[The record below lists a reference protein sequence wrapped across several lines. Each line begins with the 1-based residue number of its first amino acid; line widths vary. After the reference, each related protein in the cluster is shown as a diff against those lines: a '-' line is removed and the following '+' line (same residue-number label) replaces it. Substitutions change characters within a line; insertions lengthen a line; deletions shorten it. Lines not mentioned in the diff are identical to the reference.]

1 MSSQSQYKLLSLT
14 KTRSDDVKLTERF
27 SEQMAQLCMND
38 DYSDVTFI
46 VENQRLPAHR
56 VILAARSEYFRA
68 LLFGGLCESRQ
79 SEIEM
84 QIPVEAFK
92 ALLKYIYSGHMPLA
106 QMDEDNILDTLGLAN
121 QYGFS
126 ELEHAI
132 SQYLRQY
139 LALNNV
145 CAILDAARLYNL
157 DKLTEVCLTF
167 MDRNATVLLQHESF
181 RALSMESLKE
191 VLRRDSFFAP
201 EVDIFLAVW
210 EWCKNHTNINID
222 SVVSYVRL
230 PLMKL
235 EDLLQVVR
243 PSGILDAD
251 KLLDAIQEQTTSK
264 YLPYRAALW
273 PEENVATS
281 KFHSR
286 TTLGECRAALLD
298 GDFTSYDM
306 EKGYTRHCIG
316 DNIEGGITVELG
328 TICIINHIKLLL
340 WDRDNRSYSYYIEVS
355 ANSTNWDRVIDYS
368 QYYCRSWQFLYF
380 SARPVRY
387 IKLVGTH
394 NTVNKVFHVVGLEAM
409 YTASLP
415 KVINGI
421 VAPTANV
428 ARTDVSAIVVDG
440 VSRTRNALLNGDYVN
455 YDWDS
460 GYTCHQLGSGE
471 IVVRLGQPYIIGS
484 MRLLLWDC
492 DDRTYSFYIETSVNQ
507 KDWHMIVDKRNE
519 QVRSW
524 QNFSFTPR
532 PIVFIRIVGTRNT
545 ANEIFHCVHLECPSQ
560 DPNVL
565 QLEKEKE
572 QELRANSKITDGAV
586 AGDDSNDVTA
596 SASDAA
602 SNDGV
607 CSNQLNSNEPL
618 PDEVLIGLDNIS
630 VDGN

>member
-1 MSSQSQYKLLSLT
+1 
-14 KTRSDDVKLTERF
+14 
-27 SEQMAQLCMND
+27 MAQLCMND